1 MLTRSVA
8 FAFGALVFAAS
19 VSAASDHAGVP
30 EWGFDIDRTAENTVC
45 RLTLPIEE
53 SSHSVG
59 PVKLWANFFWLEN
72 SSVVSDK
79 VLPGGVPVFVLSV
92 FRQQSPAGGAMEAEP
107 GPPDSVI
114 VEGLETSVY
123 VLSEDLPHS
132 YHFVAG
138 GDAEQL
144 LRAASAGDGG
154 LDVTIAFSDQQP
166 ESLRI
171 PTSRSQGFDLYAE
184 VFRHCGSKLA
194 KQSLRQTPDPAGPS
208 ADARAPSASMTA
220 KPRH

>member
-1 MLTRSVA
+1 MLTLAVA
-8 FAFGALVFAAS
+8 FAFGALVLAAG
-19 VSAASDHAGVP
+19 VSATSDHARVP
-30 EWGFDIDRTAENTVC
+30 EWG
-45 RLTLPIEE
+45 
-53 SSHSVG
+53 
-59 PVKLWANFFWLEN
+59 
-72 SSVVSDK
+72 
-79 VLPGGVPVFVLSV
+79 
-92 FRQQSPAGGAMEAEP
+92 
-107 GPPDSVI
+107 I

-138 GDAEQL
+138 SDAEQL
-144 LRAASAGDGG
+144 LRAAIEGDGG
-154 LDVTIAFSDQQP
+154 LDVTIAFSGQRQ

-194 KQSLRQTPDPAGPS
+194 KESLKQTPDSAGPS